1 MSPWRWLLAALL
13 APACDGSPTTPA
25 SVVAASTAVVAPAG
39 PHRIVVLATA
49 SLRPAFERLAARYE
63 QDHPGATIEL
73 ITDGGAQLLAAMND
87 GKAAD
92 VVAIGD
98 SSLMSRF
105 TSAGH
110 LASGGPRELAR
121 SRLAIV
127 VARGNPKGVQTLVDL
142 ARPGLG
148 VALGRKS
155 SSIGRWSRWALS
167 HQQIVCDPVVEAD
180 HADGVLAA
188 VREGRADAGIVYTTT
203 LRGVGDA
210 VIAVAIPEAQ
220 NQPVLY
226 SISPTRVCAEP
237 AGAAVFVALA
247 VGEPGQGVLRDSGF
261 LPIGSK

>member
-1 MSPWRWLLAALL
+1 MSWRWLLASLL
-13 APACDGSPTTPA
+13 IAACDGSPTAPTPA
-25 SVVAASTAVVAPAG
+25 SAAAPAVAAPAG
-39 PHRIVVLATA
+39 PHRLVVLATA
-49 SLRPAFERLAARYE
+49 SLRPAFERLAARYQ
-63 QDHPGATIEL
+63 QDHPGAAVEL
-73 ITDGGAQLLAAMND
+73 ITDGGAQLLAAMNG

-105 TSAGH
+105 SSAAH

-127 VARGNPKGVQTLVDL
+127 VGRGNPKGVQTLVDL
-142 ARPGLG
+142 AKPGLL

-155 SSIGRWSRWALS
+155 SSIGRWSRWAFS
-167 HQQIVCDPVVEAD
+167 HQQIVCNPVVEAD

-203 LRGVGDA
+203 LREAGDA
-210 VIAVAIPEAQ
+210 VAAVAIAEAQ

-226 SISPTRVCAEP
+226 SISPTRVGAEP
-237 AGAAVFVALA
+237 AAAAAFVAFA
-247 VGEPGQGVLRDSGF
+247 VGEQGQGVLRDCGF